1 MDIDAWNHWLLLRP
15 LIVFV
20 LAAPLIVGAVFAGW
34 RQGRK
39 EGRRQAVIA
48 TLGADNREDRSGA
61 GARQDSGKRRSKAEA
76 GTRAASETPHDAQTD
91 EVDAYCATV
100 TMPREWDGG
109 PLRPNLTRQARL
121 GSGR

>member
-20 LAAPLIVGAVFAGW
+20 LAAPLIVAAVFIGW

-39 EGRRQAVIA
+39 EGRRQAVSA
-48 TLGADNREDRSGA
+48 TLEAENNEDKPRA
-61 GARQDSGKRRSKAEA
+61 GARQDSGKRRSKAP
-76 GTRAASETPHDAQTD
+76 AAEKPREAQTD
-91 EVDAYCATV
+91 EVDAYRATV
-100 TMPREWDGG
+100 TMPREWDSG
-109 PLRPNLTRQARL
+109 PLRSNLIRQARL